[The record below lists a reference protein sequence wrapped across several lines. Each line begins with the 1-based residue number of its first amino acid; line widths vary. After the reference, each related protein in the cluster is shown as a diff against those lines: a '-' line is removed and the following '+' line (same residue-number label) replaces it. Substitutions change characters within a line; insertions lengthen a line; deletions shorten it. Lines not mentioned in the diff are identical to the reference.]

1 MGKRDEWQKIAD
13 AESNLWS
20 AKSCEEI
27 ITELQEGQN
36 YIVEAGRKK
45 YQVEV
50 QLLENTNE
58 YVHVGVAVDGDSL
71 LGFIS
76 PATQSFI
83 RRKERN
89 GFAGE
94 VEPS

>member
-13 AESNLWS
+13 AEANLWS

-27 ITELQEGQN
+27 ITELQDGQN
-36 YIVEAGRKK
+36 YIVEVGRKK
-45 YQVEV
+45 YQVKVE
-50 QLLENTNE
+50 LLENMNE
-58 YVHVGVAVDGDSL
+58 YVHVAVAVDGDSL

-76 PATQSFI
+76 PATQSFV
-83 RRKERN
+83 RRKERTD
-89 GFAGE
+89 FKGE